1 MHITIF
7 ETPVVNF
14 LLRWISVVCL
24 RLMGWK
30 VEGTAP
36 AAAKFVLIAAPH
48 TSNWDFPVTLMVCA
62 VLRLRIY
69 WMGKASLFA
78 GPFGPVM
85 RWLGGI
91 AVERSKAGNLV
102 QDTVDAFSR
111 SERLAVIV
119 PPEGTRNKVT
129 HWKTG
134 FYYIALGAQVPIALA
149 FLDFGRKA
157 GGIGR
162 MFEPSGD
169 IEADMVI
176 IRQFYAGIT
185 GKNPRQFDAGP
196 VIRKG

>member
-1 MHITIF
+1 MHTTIF
-7 ETPVVNF
+7 ETPVIHI

-36 AAAKFVLIAAPH
+36 AASKFVLIAAPH

-69 WMGKASLFA
+69 WMGKASLFT
-78 GPFGPVM
+78 GPLGPVM

-91 AVERSKAGNLV
+91 AVDRSKAGNLV
-102 QDTVDAFSR
+102 QETIEAFSR
-111 SERLAVIV
+111 SEQLAVIV

-149 FLDFGRKA
+149 FLDFGRKV

-169 IEADMVI
+169 IEADMVV

-196 VIRKG
+196 VVPKD